1 MDPESAQRQQRDA
14 STSLAELPTRH
25 DLLLGSI
32 PALYLLLVLGS
43 VLFEVSFVLALVVA
57 SLGAIAAIGYALFL
71 RPPR

>member
-1 MDPESAQRQQRDA
+1 MDPESAQRHHGDA
-14 STSLAELPTRH
+14 STSLPDSPTRH

-43 VLFEVSFVLALVVA
+43 VLLEVSYVVGLVVA
-57 SLGAIAAIGYALFL
+57 SVVAIGAIGYALFL

>member
-1 MDPESAQRQQRDA
+1 MDPESAQRQRRDA
-14 STSLAELPTRH
+14 STSLSDLPTRH

-43 VLFEVSFVLALVVA
+43 VLFEVSFVVALVVA
-57 SLGAIAAIGYALFL
+57 SVGAIGVIGYALFL